1 MFWNCSCWDLP
12 IIQLTQPWRS
22 LAMQYMAITRL
33 SLTDF
38 RNHTAISLQ
47 PTSQFVALYGA
58 NGAGKT
64 NILEAISLLVPGRG
78 LRRAGLSE
86 MARTGGNGG
95 FAVNAEI
102 GDVMLGT
109 GVDVDAPE
117 RRKVRING
125 ANATINGL
133 AEWLSIIWL
142 TPSMDRLFADGASA
156 RRRFLDRLVLALEPT
171 HAQASNRYEKAVQQ
185 RNKLLGGD
193 SMPDPVWLDA
203 LEAQMADSGAAIIQ
217 ARQRMMKALVV
228 QLDAAPAGPFAVP
241 DIRLDAETQPNSEV
255 LRSIWKTSRRRDAGA
270 GRTLEGPHRV
280 DLVVH
285 NRSNGQ
291 AADRC
296 STGEQK
302 ALLLSLILAHA
313 ALVAMQ
319 RGTPPILLLDEV
331 AAHLDPPRRAA
342 LFERLA
348 ATGAQVWMTGTE
360 AALFNEIGPT
370 AELIAVGA

>member
-1 MFWNCSCWDLP
+1 MQIYP
-12 IIQLTQPWRS
+12 LTGGEAS
-22 LAMQYMAITRL
+22 IAMRHMAINRL

-38 RNHTAISLQ
+38 RNHAALSLQ
-47 PTSQFVALYGA
+47 PQAQFVALHGA

-86 MARTGGNGG
+86 MTRSDGGGS
-95 FAVNAEI
+95 FAVTAEI

-109 GVDVDAPE
+109 GVEANAPE

-133 AEWLSIIWL
+133 AEWLSVIWL

-171 HAQASNRYEKAVQQ
+171 HARHSNRYEKAVQQ
-185 RNKLLGGD
+185 RNKLLGGQ
-193 SMPDPVWLDA
+193 SALDPLWLDA
-203 LEAQMADSGAAIIQ
+203 LEAQMAESGTAIAE
-217 ARQRMMKALVV
+217 ARQRMMASLIA
-228 QLDAAPAGPFAVP
+228 QLDIAPTGPFAVP
-241 DIRLDAETQPNSEV
+241 DIALDIETVQSEAA
-255 LRSIWKTSRRRDAGA
+255 LRDIWQKSRRRDAGA
-270 GRTLEGPHRV
+270 GRTLIGPHRA
-280 DLVVH
+280 DLIVH
-285 NRSNGQ
+285 NRANGQ
-291 AADRC
+291 AADRS

-302 ALLLSLILAHA
+302 ALLLSLVLAHA
-313 ALVAMQ
+313 TLVADQ

-331 AAHLDPPRRAA
+331 AAHLDPARRAA

-360 AALFNEIGPT
+360 AALFDEIGPA